1 MSNPRQ
7 EQADSPR
14 PTRRSSDRTLFYIS
28 SWTAQFVFQTIS
40 ERDNAGEHGEPFAW
54 FDFLPQFFP
63 APSGTGSQVFQ
74 LVWQAAGLA
83 MFYFCG
89 SSFQGSDDLL
99 EAKIDRMLSEQRI
112 DPAQFDYREEEEVQ
126 GWGLNSQTSAQV

>member
-1 MSNPRQ
+1 
-7 EQADSPR
+7 
-14 PTRRSSDRTLFYIS
+14 
-28 SWTAQFVFQTIS
+28 
-40 ERDNAGEHGEPFAW
+40 
-54 FDFLPQFFP
+54 
-63 APSGTGSQVFQ
+63 
-74 LVWQAAGLA
+74 

-112 DPAQFDYREEEEVQ
+112 DPAQFNYREEEEVQ